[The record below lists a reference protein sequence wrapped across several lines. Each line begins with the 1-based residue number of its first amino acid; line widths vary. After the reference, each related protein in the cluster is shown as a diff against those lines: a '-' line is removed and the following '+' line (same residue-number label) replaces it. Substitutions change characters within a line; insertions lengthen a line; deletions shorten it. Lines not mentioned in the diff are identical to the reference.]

1 MKKTGISALATAAA
15 VSLGCL
21 AAFPAVNADAADAKT
36 AKVELPSNF
45 SASVDFSSLPDEP
58 ATKTETV
65 SVTAN
70 KVMTLDS
77 SGVENDTYDWVNLA
91 DGAGNIFGSGSDLA
105 VTEDALKSAITE
117 KDSGF
122 SVDTDFEITGFTVH
136 YSYDISLENV
146 NISCFAGGLDA
157 DSNWVDLNSSSATPF
172 SDIVLTKGSG
182 TGTISVPNGS
192 PVVNYTQ
199 FGLSF
204 GATMS
209 NTDTASVTV
218 TGVDFDVKYSVAD
231 TAQEEWKDTSGDWD
245 SGYVFNVADDAGR
258 NSMRTELEKLIGAN
272 IAYYEIKSVTVDYDY
287 TSSTGYAHISA
298 SADGPDKNDTWLSL
312 DNEGLHNWDLDPSVI
327 DDSFKLADQ
336 DQDSKSGSGTFVV
349 PANKGIEQ
357 YCNMH
362 LTIGTGAKYNS
373 AAASLNVTK
382 LTLEVSYTERS
393 AGVDVPTGA
402 EKKIPYSEIKDNN
415 FINVGF
421 KKPSVEVC
429 GHKDHVSADGVNY
442 TPNAKF
448 CPWTGVDIV
457 RVDANGRELG
467 GTYTVFSATASDTG
481 DIIYSTVSLKDIFA
495 ETGSL
500 SDGEYLKLS
509 TAAYV
514 EYTLVAKQPNMQ
526 LGTVSISDFVV
537 EEFLDYD
544 PSTGNYDLKT
554 GEPDL
559 RKTEYILNGNGVS
572 KSFEGYDALLLDYT
586 LEDPDECSAIV
597 IILHGWGDG
606 HVGWEELYFPIDGSG
621 RIAVDLSK
629 YQSLKFY
636 NIYAGVAARTDAKI
650 GDKVTPGFEVTDSA
664 LITAYNGTFSTAI
677 PAVEPDDE
685 PVTPVKPSEP
695 VTPANPSNPTTPANP
710 SNPSYPTG
718 GGSSS
723 SSSGSNSNNNSKNDN
738 NTDSKPSQAVSDA
751 KPNTT
756 VSISISTDSTN
767 ISSNIF
773 LEAKEKNLTMELK
786 LPNGVTWTIK
796 AGTISDDVKNIDINV
811 DIKTNNIPKDSVN
824 EIAQGNDSMQ
834 ISLSHNGSFGFNA
847 EVSIPVGSKY
857 NGKYA
862 NAYHYNKGI
871 MEFIGSAMVA
881 KGEAPLNLVH
891 ASEYA
896 IVFSDEPM
904 AVTEDVSSAAGIA
917 EESTAESSANGI
929 IPAAAVIIT
938 VFAAAKTVRRIREK

>member
-21 AAFPAVNADAADAKT
+21 AAFPAVNADAADEKT
-36 AKVELPSNF
+36 AKVELPSDF

-77 SGVENDTYDWVNLA
+77 SGVENDTYDWVNLSDEA
-91 DGAGNIFGSGSDLA
+91 NIFQLNDSSSSTASIGK
-105 VTEDALKSAITE
+105 DAIKAAIE
-117 KDSGF
+117 AKDSNVG
-122 SVDTDFEITGFTVH
+122 DDFVITGFTVH
-136 YSYDISLENV
+136 YSYDVSADV
-146 NISCFAGGLDA
+146 SMFCSAGGFDA
-157 DSNWVDLNSSSATPF
+157 DGSWIDLNNSSTPQF
-172 SDIVLTKGSG
+172 ADLTITSGNG
-182 TGTISVPNGS
+182 TGTISS
-192 PVVNYTQ
+192 PASVTNYTQ
-199 FGLSF
+199 LTFNC

-209 NTDTASVTV
+209 NSDTASITI
-218 TGVDFDVKYSVAD
+218 TGVDFDVKYTEAD

-245 SGYVFNVADDAGR
+245 SGYVFDVADDAGR
-258 NSMRTELEKLIGAN
+258 NSMRAELEKIIGAN

-336 DQDSKSGSGTFVV
+336 DQDSESGSGTFVV

-373 AAASLNVTK
+373 AAVSLNVTK

-402 EKKIPYSEIKDNN
+402 EKKIPYSEIKGND

-448 CPWTGVDIV
+448 CPWAGVEIV

-481 DIIYSTVSLKDIFA
+481 DIIYSTVSLKDIYA

-500 SDGEYLKLS
+500 SAGEYLKLS

-514 EYTLVAKQPNMQ
+514 EYTLFEKQPNMQ

-586 LEDPDECSAIV
+586 LENPDDCSAVLIV
-597 IILHGWGDG
+597 LHGWGDG

-685 PVTPVKPSEP
+685 PVTPVKPSD
-695 VTPANPSNPTTPANP
+695 PTTPANP

-718 GGSSS
+718 GGSSSTYPTGGGSSSS

-904 AVTEDVSSAAGIA
+904 AVTEDISSAAGIA
-917 EESTAESSANGI
+917 EESTAESSANGF

-938 VFAAAKTVRRIREK
+938 VFAAVKTVRRIREK